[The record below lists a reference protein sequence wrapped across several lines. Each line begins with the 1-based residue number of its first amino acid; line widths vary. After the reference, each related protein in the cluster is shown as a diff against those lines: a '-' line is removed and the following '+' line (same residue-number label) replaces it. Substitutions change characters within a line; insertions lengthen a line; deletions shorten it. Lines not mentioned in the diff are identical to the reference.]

1 MPENWFGLRLGDKN
15 MMYYNSKNNG
25 FYDSNIN
32 DIPGDSV
39 EISDEYH
46 AELLEKQSNGLVIQ
60 SDENGYPIAVEHVLT
75 VDEIIMINTAK
86 QQKLLNEANKN
97 ISILQDAIDFDMS
110 EDGDEEKLKAWKKYR
125 ILLNRID
132 TSDINV
138 IFPEKPE

>member
-1 MPENWFGLRLGDKN
+1 

-32 DIPGDSV
+32 DIPDNSV

-46 AELLEKQSNGLVIQ
+46 EELLEKQSNGFSIQ
-60 SDENGYPIAVEHVLT
+60 SDENGYPIAVERVLT

-138 IFPEKPE
+138 IFPEKPELS